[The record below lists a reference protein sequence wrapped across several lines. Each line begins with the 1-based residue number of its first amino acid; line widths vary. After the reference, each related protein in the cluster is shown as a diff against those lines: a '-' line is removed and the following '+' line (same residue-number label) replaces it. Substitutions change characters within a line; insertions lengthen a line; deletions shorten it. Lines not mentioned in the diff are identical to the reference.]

1 MPKSYSLYHHIR
13 YKPPSLYQLHTFIMS
28 TTSSQTYTDIVSQ
41 GNSDPIS
48 NYDGNIYVVKSYED
62 KGVQVP
68 DLSEEL
74 SQDNIDKDS
83 SEIYISDDGSSGD
96 TFLDEYTL
104 CSQGRLCVASTGYM
118 VPMNCL
124 PC

>member
-1 MPKSYSLYHHIR
+1 
-13 YKPPSLYQLHTFIMS
+13 MS

-83 SEIYISDDGSSGD
+83 SEIYISENDGSGD
-96 TFLDEYTL
+96 TFWDEYT
-104 CSQGRLCVASTGYM
+104 CNWSYQGTTESQDNSMWGNIEM
-118 VPMNCL
+118 
-124 PC
+124 